1 MDNKIQAY
9 TTGEI
14 ENALK
19 PYQDKILQLI
29 DKPTFIR
36 EVAFASQILSTN
48 DKLRQCSQTTILQ
61 SIYNVA
67 TTGLSL
73 NPILKYAALTPRYV
87 KGEWKCILSPQY
99 QGLVK
104 LITDSGSVRSVY
116 AHAVYEGD
124 IFEPTLGTDAGIK
137 HIPKYESK
145 EWNKVYAVAV
155 LHDGSKM
162 FEVMTKEE
170 VFEVRATSDTWKA
183 YEAKKIEAKQVMW
196 ITWEVEMARKTVI
209 KRLVKYLPKT
219 EQYDK
224 VAEAIQLDNSEYG
237 ATDGQINFIES
248 LILTSTYDGDT
259 QTILIDKALSGITS
273 SEASS
278 MIRDL
283 QENQMTPEERGNM
296 SMTEI
301 NRAVENRM
309 AREK

>member
-1 MDNKIQAY
+1 MNNQIQQY
-9 TTGEI
+9 TAASI
-14 ENALK
+14 EDALK

-29 DKPTFIR
+29 DKPSFIR
-36 EVAFASQILSTN
+36 EVAFASQILSMN
-48 DKLRQCSQTTILQ
+48 EKLRDCSQTSILQ

-87 KGEWKCILSPQY
+87 KGEWKCTLSPQY

-116 AHAVYEGD
+116 AHPVYEGD
-124 IFEPTLGTDAGIK
+124 LFVPTLGTEAGIK
-137 HIPKYESK
+137 HVPQYKSK
-145 EWNKVYAVAV
+145 TWHKVYAVAV

-162 FEVMTKEE
+162 FEVMTQDE
-170 VFEVRATSDTWKA
+170 VFEIRGTSDTWKA
-183 YEAKKIEAKQVMW
+183 VVSGKLDKEKSIWFMW
-196 ITWEVEMARKTVI
+196 EIEMARKTVI

-224 VAEAIQLDNSEYG
+224 VAEAIQIDNSDYG

-248 LILTSTYDGDT
+248 LVLSSTYDHDT
-259 QTILIDKALSGITS
+259 QQVLIDKAISGLTS
-273 SEASS
+273 SEASN

-283 QENQMTPEERGNM
+283 QANQMDSMQGNYNA
-296 SMTEI
+296 TDIKKHI
-301 NRAVENRM
+301 NKIAP
-309 AREK
+309 

>member
-1 MDNKIQAY
+1 MENKIQTY

-14 ENALK
+14 ENALN
-19 PYQDKILQLI
+19 PYKDKILQLI

-36 EVAFASQILSTN
+36 EVAFASQILSTS

-116 AHAVYEGD
+116 AHAVYEKD
-124 IFEPTLGTDAGIK
+124 VFEPTLGTDAGIK
-137 HIPKYESK
+137 HVPKYESK

-170 VFEVRATSDTWKA
+170 VFEVRATSDSWKA
-183 YEAKKIEAKQVMW
+183 VESGNLKKELCMW
-196 ITWEVEMARKTVI
+196 FTWEVEMARKTVI

-219 EQYDK
+219 DQYDK
-224 VAEAIQLDNSEYG
+224 VAEAIHLDNSEYG
-237 ATDGQINFIES
+237 ATDGQVNFIES
-248 LILTSTYDGDT
+248 LILTSTYDHDT
-259 QTILIDKALSGITS
+259 QQILIDKAMAGLTS

-283 QENQMTPEERGNM
+283 QLNQQNQI
-296 SMTEI
+296 TESG
-301 NRAVENRM
+301 RM
-309 AREK
+309 GATDVKNHIEKITK

>member
-1 MDNKIQAY
+1 MSGQLQQY
-9 TTGEI
+9 TAASI
-14 ENALK
+14 EDALK

-29 DKPTFIR
+29 DKPSFIR

-48 DKLRQCSQTTILQ
+48 DKLRECSQSSILQ

-73 NPILKYAALTPRYV
+73 NPVLKYAALTPRYV
-87 KGEWKCILSPQY
+87 KGGWTCILSPQY

-116 AHAVYEGD
+116 AHAVYNGD
-124 IFEPTLGTDAGIK
+124 VFEPTLGTDAGIK

-145 EWNKVYAVAV
+145 EWGKVYAVAV

-162 FEVMTKEE
+162 FEVMTKAE
-170 VFEVRATSDTWKA
+170 VHEIRATSDTWKA
-183 YEAKKIEAKQVMW
+183 VESGKLDKEKSIW
-196 ITWEVEMARKTVI
+196 FTWPVEMARKTVI

-219 EQYDK
+219 DQYDK
-224 VAEAIQLDNSEYG
+224 VAEAINIDNSDYG
-237 ATDGQINFIES
+237 ASDSQISFIES
-248 LILTSTYDGDT
+248 LILSSTYDHDT
-259 QTILIDKALSGITS
+259 QQILIDKAISGLTS

-283 QENQMTPEERGNM
+283 QANQINAMDGNYGQRD
-296 SMTEI
+296 I
-301 NRAVENRM
+301 VEHIKKI
-309 AREK
+309 AQ

>member
-1 MDNKIQAY
+1 MANELQKY

-14 ENALK
+14 EDALK
-19 PYQDKILQLI
+19 PYQEKILQLI
-29 DKPTFIR
+29 DKPTFIK
-36 EVAFASQILSTN
+36 EVAFASQILSQN
-48 DKLRQCSQTTILQ
+48 DKLRQCSHTTILQ

-116 AHAVYEGD
+116 AYAVYDGD
-124 IFEPTLGTDAGIK
+124 LFEPTLGTEAGIK
-137 HIPKYESK
+137 HVPAYQSK

-155 LHDGSKM
+155 LHDGSKI

-170 VFEVRATSDTWKA
+170 VFEIRGTSDTWKA
-183 YEAKKIEAKQVMW
+183 YEAGKVDAKQVMW

-219 EQYDK
+219 DQYDK
-224 VAEAIQLDNSEYG
+224 VAEAIQIDNSEYG
-237 ATDGQINFIES
+237 ATDNQVNFIES
-248 LILTSTYDGDT
+248 LILSSTYDHDM
-259 QTILIDKALSGITS
+259 QEVLIDKAHAGLTS
-273 SEASS
+273 TEAST

-283 QENQMTPEERGNM
+283 QNNQLDMV
-296 SMTEI
+296 TEKG
-301 NRAVENRM
+301 RM
-309 AREK
+309 GQTDVKNHIDKISQ